1 MFIVNYILM
10 NTNMKQYYL
19 ILLIALSIQGVLA
32 GQYIRNGESGNSEQP
47 YRNSSYHPLNESY
60 VHRTDIRADKSTQM
74 RVESSIQSYTIN
86 GVKYNITSASAKT
99 VEVTFP
105 SEVLGEIRYTGDIVI
120 PEKISIESEE
130 YTVIS
135 IAPRAFDYCRDLTSV
150 TLPNSIT
157 SIGYAAFYW
166 CDKLLTI
173 NLPTSLKYIGVAA
186 FEKCKG
192 FTIITIPEK
201 VEKIDEWAFYDN
213 SNLMTIDVPAS
224 VTTIGEG
231 AFSYCPMLTGISVHA
246 NNTNFSSVEGVLYN
260 ANKSVL
266 ICYPN
271 SKSNTFII
279 PQTVISIGN
288 FAFAGCD
295 KLTAVL
301 LPVNIKTIGN
311 SSFEVCS
318 NLSTINLPNSLISIG
333 EYAFSKCTSLI
344 TMNWPSSVPIIKKG
358 MFWLSTNLL
367 TFDLPSTV
375 TKIESFAFSNTKSL
389 NAITVNPN
397 NLFYSSL
404 DGVLFN
410 KNKTILI
417 TFPLSKSDTYIVPQ
431 SVDSIGGDGFRYCK
445 NLSSIT
451 LTSSIRS
458 IANVAFDSCVNLKM
472 ITIERNVPPTA
483 FINTFR
489 GVNKLTCVIKVPT
502 SFVSAYQAAPY
513 WSEFQQIT
521 DVINTA
527 IPKVNNSN
535 LKIHTLQ
542 NSIIIE
548 GFELNEMVL
557 VFSTSGKMLH
567 NIQAKGDKIVIPVT
581 QGQVYFI
588 KTKEGGRKVS
598 I

>member
-19 ILLIALSIQGVLA
+19 ILLIALSIQGALA

-47 YRNSSYHPLNESY
+47 YRSSYRPLNESF
-60 VHRTDIRADKSTQM
+60 VHRTDIRADKSTQL
-74 RVESSIQSYTIN
+74 RVVSSIQSYTIN
-86 GVKYNITSASAKT
+86 GVKYNITSSSAKT

-173 NLPTSLKYIGVAA
+173 NLPSSLKYIGVAA

-192 FTIITIPEK
+192 FTTITIPEK

-231 AFSYCPMLTGISVHA
+231 AFSYCPMLTGVYVAA
-246 NNTNFSSVEGVLYN
+246 NNISFSSVEGVLYN
-260 ANKSVL
+260 ADKSIL
-266 ICYPN
+266 INYPN
-271 SKSNTFII
+271 SKSTTFII

-295 KLTAVL
+295 KLTTVL
-301 LPVNIKTIGN
+301 LPETIKTIGN

-333 EYAFSKCTSLI
+333 EYTFSKCTSLI
-344 TMNWPSSVPIIKKG
+344 SINWPSSVSIINEG

-375 TKIESFAFSNTKSL
+375 TKIESYAFSNTKSL
-389 NAITVNPN
+389 IAIAVNPN

-417 TFPLSKSDTYIVPQ
+417 TFPLSKSDTYNVPQ
-431 SVDSIGGDGFRYCK
+431 SVDSIGIDAFRFCE
-445 NLSSIT
+445 NLSNVT
-451 LTSSIRS
+451 LPSSVRS
-458 IANVAFDSCVNLKM
+458 IANVAFDSCVNLNK
-472 ITIERNVPPTA
+472 ITLERSIPATA
-483 FINTFR
+483 FANTFR
-489 GVNKLTCVIKVPT
+489 NVNKQACVLKVPT
-502 SFVSAYQAAPY
+502 GSIAVYQAASY
-513 WSEFQQIT
+513 WNQFQQII
-521 DVINTA
+521 DVNTA
-527 IPKVNNSN
+527 IPLIEKSF
-535 LKIHTLQ
+535 LKIQTHQ
-542 NSIIIE
+542 NLITIE
-548 GFELNEMVL
+548 GTKLNEVIK
-557 VFSTSGKMLH
+557 VFSISGKMLH
-567 NIQAKGDKIVIPVT
+567 NIKSNAEKIEIKVT
-581 QGQVYFI
+581 RGQIYLI
-588 KTKEGGRKVS
+588 KTAEGTKKV
-598 I
+598 II